1 MATAQANAA
10 APLDQLLVDAGAG
23 PLRRWLPG
31 HLGVEFIASMAGKPR
46 RSAGDQNPCLR
57 ELRSRTKNGKDLIT
71 MSETPITQ
79 QAEAAV
85 TRINQLTERML
96 TADRVAGAGLAAAHE
111 KALQSLVDN
120 PADLKRPVEWVQ
132 SLAEVHAKFIE
143 ETTDALVK
151 TAGEAASD
159 VPATGVLDEAT
170 AQRIRSLNQQVLARA
185 SAAGTGAVDG
195 YEKALQDMADFETK
209 IASSSQLDWLQA
221 VASSHTKFVTDL
233 VSMYASAIRTGLSG

>member
-1 MATAQANAA
+1 
-10 APLDQLLVDAGAG
+10 
-23 PLRRWLPG
+23 
-31 HLGVEFIASMAGKPR
+31 
-46 RSAGDQNPCLR
+46 
-57 ELRSRTKNGKDLIT
+57 

-96 TADRVAGAGLAAAHE
+96 TADRNAGAGLAAAHE

-120 PADLKRPVEWVQ
+120 PADLKQPVEWVQ
-132 SLAEVHAKFIE
+132 ALAAVHAKFIE
-143 ETTDALVK
+143 EATDALVK
-151 TAGEAASD
+151 TAGEASD
-159 VPATGVLDEAT
+159 VPVTGVLDEAE

-209 IASSSQLDWLQA
+209 IAGNSQLDWLQA
-221 VASSHTKFVTDL
+221 VARSHTKFVTDL
-233 VSMYASAIRTGLSG
+233 ASMYANAIRNGLSG